1 MVRCKTNEE
10 VVALFLSSSS
20 TKSTF
25 RHVLKDWL
33 ITAGLLSLGILLSWL
48 LMLVDPSGGFV
59 SMIFVLMVA
68 LTARLTSGFIYG
80 VAASFFSVIC
90 VNYIFTYPYWEF
102 NFTISGYP
110 LTFLTML
117 SVSVIISTLTTQ
129 IKRQEQLR
137 AESEREAMR
146 ANLLRAV
153 SHDLRTPLTSIMG
166 SASAILENDAVLTPQ
181 QRISLLRNV
190 RNEAQWLIRMVENL
204 LSITRMG
211 DAEARINKELEAA
224 EEVLGSVAAKFQQR
238 FPDIR
243 LSLTAP
249 DDPLFVPMDAI
260 LIEQVLMN
268 LLENA
273 AYHGNSTCIH
283 LTADRHGDDAI
294 FTVCDNGTGIAS
306 DLLPHIFSPTIHGQ
320 SHTSDNRRNMGIGL
334 SVCRSIVK
342 AHGGTMSA
350 ANAPDGGAMF
360 CFSLP
365 LENQCTEDSDNEN
378 QG

>member
-1 MVRCKTNEE
+1 MGTKTQPNRKTRQI
-10 VVALFLSSSS
+10 L
-20 TKSTF
+20 
-25 RHVLKDWL
+25 RDWL
-33 ITAGLLSLGILLSWL
+33 ITGGLLSLGALLSWL
-48 LMLVDPSGGFV
+48 LMLADPSGGFV

-68 LTARLTSGFIYG
+68 LIARLTNGFVYG
-80 VAASFFSVIC
+80 ITAAFVSVIC

-102 NFTISGYP
+102 NFTIAGYP

-117 SVSVIISTLTTQ
+117 SVSVIVSTLTTQ

-137 AESEREAMR
+137 AESEREVMR

-190 RNEAQWLIRMVENL
+190 RSEAQWLIRMVENL

-211 DAEARINKELEAA
+211 DAAARISKELEAA

-238 FPDIR
+238 FPEIR
-243 LSLTAP
+243 LVLTAP

-268 LLENA
+268 LMENA
-273 AYHGNSTCIH
+273 AYHGHSTCIY
-283 LTADRHGDDAI
+283 LTAEQQGENAVFTVRDNGGGIPADMLPTI
-294 FTVCDNGTGIAS
+294 FTPAVHSGT
-306 DLLPHIFSPTIHGQ
+306 
-320 SHTSDNRRNMGIGL
+320 HTSDNRRNMGIGL
-334 SVCRSIVK
+334 SVCRSIVT
-342 AHGGTMSA
+342 AHGGTTSA
-350 ANAPDGGAMF
+350 ANANGGGAVF
-360 CFSLP
+360 RFTLP
-365 LENQCTEDSDNEN
+365 MDTPSTEDISHED

>member
-1 MVRCKTNEE
+1 MSPPSAPQKHFQQILR
-10 VVALFLSSSS
+10 
-20 TKSTF
+20 
-25 RHVLKDWL
+25 DWL
-33 ITAGLLSLGILLSWL
+33 ITAGLLSLGAVLSWL

-59 SMIFVLMVA
+59 SMIFVLMVT
-68 LTARLTSGFIYG
+68 LTARLTNGFVYG
-80 VAASFFSVIC
+80 VTASFISVIC

-102 NFTISGYP
+102 NFTIAGYP

-117 SVSVIISTLTTQ
+117 SVSVIVSTLTTQ

-190 RNEAQWLIRMVENL
+190 RSEAQWLIRMVENL

-211 DAEARINKELEAA
+211 DTAARINKELEVA

-243 LSLTAP
+243 LTLSAP
-249 DDPLFVPMDAI
+249 GDPLFVPMDAI
-260 LIEQVLMN
+260 LVEQVLMN
-268 LLENA
+268 LMENA
-273 AYHGNSTCIH
+273 AYHGNSTCIC
-283 LTADRHGDDAI
+283 LTAERQGNDAV
-294 FTVCDNGTGIAS
+294 FTVQDNGSGIAPE
-306 DLLPHIFSPTIHGQ
+306 LLPHIFSPGVHSQ

-350 ANAPDGGAMF
+350 ANAPDGGALF
-360 CFSLP
+360 CFTLP
-365 LENQCTEDSDNEN
+365 LENLYTEDTANEN
-378 QG
+378 

>member
-1 MVRCKTNEE
+1 MQKGEGGSATQ
-10 VVALFLSSSS
+10 LPF
-20 TKSTF
+20 KF
-25 RHVLKDWL
+25 RTSHQRILRDWL
-33 ITAGLLSLGILLSWL
+33 ITAGLLALGAALSWL
-48 LMLVDPSGGFV
+48 LMLVDSSGGFV
-59 SMIFVLMVA
+59 SMIFVLMVT
-68 LTARLTSGFIYG
+68 LTARLTNGFIYG
-80 VAASFFSVIC
+80 VTASFVSVIC

-102 NFTISGYP
+102 NFTIAGYP

-117 SVSVIISTLTTQ
+117 SVSVIVSTLTTQ

-137 AESEREAMR
+137 AETERETMR

-181 QRISLLRNV
+181 QRMSLLRNV
-190 RNEAQWLIRMVENL
+190 RSEAQWLIRMVENL

-211 DAEARINKELEAA
+211 DTEARINKELEAA

-243 LSLTAP
+243 LVLSAP

-260 LIEQVLMN
+260 LVEQVLMN
-268 LLENA
+268 LMENA
-273 AYHGNSTCIH
+273 AYHGHSTCIH
-283 LTADRHGDDAI
+283 LTAERQGEDAV
-294 FTVCDNGTGIAS
+294 FTVRDNGSGIAPE
-306 DLLPHIFSPTIHGQ
+306 LLPNIFSPTIHSQ
-320 SHTSDNRRNMGIGL
+320 SHTSDKRRNMGIGL

-342 AHGGTMSA
+342 AHGGTLSA
-350 ANAPDGGAMF
+350 ANAADGGAIF
-360 CFSLP
+360 CFTLP
-365 LENQCTEDSDNEN
+365 LETLNTEDTINED